1 MALNFLKNL
10 YKKVTT
16 DPTPA
21 NNLSPEAQAR
31 LLNAQTPTAATAKPA
46 ASSGSTSSVA
56 GYYRIGNDV
65 YDPQG
70 NYISYTQAQQKGIVP
85 LLAGIPQKTTPAT
98 PVIPQAPLAPTDLEK
113 YYKGIASPEKLTAEG
128 DTLAAAQAA
137 ETKARE
143 AATTGMENLLEQS
156 QGLFDK
162 LFNSADITAA
172 RVGRDQAKTELAA
185 IDKEEL
191 DAINSV
197 KGKITP
203 SWAMAG
209 QMKIIQDSYAG
220 RRSSAAAKYEI
231 ANNNYTEA
239 RQYASEAY
247 DHSLN
252 VLKLKIDFIDD
263 TLKNAKDLLE
273 EERVQYSNLAT
284 QAKDY
289 YKIQKDS
296 ADEHNDLFIKLAT
309 AGVPVTPD
317 MTIDQ
322 MNKAAGP
329 VLTRMAQQD
338 REIKLTENSK
348 FVDNYASDLLE
359 GNIPVSSVP
368 QDIRGEVIAR
378 KNQLQKEGSTEEL
391 KTTIQQNA
399 QQGDYGTREELIT
412 ALTDYYKGIL
422 TKDEVSKWVYE
433 LIPDVQAGGGS
444 NGGIINSISNW
455 LFR

>member
-1 MALNFLKNL
+1 
-10 YKKVTT
+10 
-16 DPTPA
+16 
-21 NNLSPEAQAR
+21 
-31 LLNAQTPTAATAKPA
+31 
-46 ASSGSTSSVA
+46 
-56 GYYRIGNDV
+56 
-65 YDPQG
+65 
-70 NYISYTQAQQKGIVP
+70 
-85 LLAGIPQKTTPAT
+85 
-98 PVIPQAPLAPTDLEK
+98 
-113 YYKGIASPEKLTAEG
+113 
-128 DTLAAAQAA
+128 
-137 ETKARE
+137 
-143 AATTGMENLLEQS
+143 
-156 QGLFDK
+156 
-162 LFNSADITAA
+162 
-172 RVGRDQAKTELAA
+172 
-185 IDKEEL
+185 
-191 DAINSV
+191 
-197 KGKITP
+197 
-203 SWAMAG
+203 MAG